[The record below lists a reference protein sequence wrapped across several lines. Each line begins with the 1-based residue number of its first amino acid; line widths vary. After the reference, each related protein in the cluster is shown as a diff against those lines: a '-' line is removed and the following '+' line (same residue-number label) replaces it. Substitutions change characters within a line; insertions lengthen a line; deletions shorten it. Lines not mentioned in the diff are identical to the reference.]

1 MVMSRKKDVLR
12 WDDFARDARSRAEET
27 SDLHRRAE
35 LLRSARAFDVLSTLN
50 APMPRANHRRRRL
63 RKLATQN

>member
-1 MVMSRKKDVLR
+1 MVMSRGKRALN
-12 WDDFARDARSRAEET
+12 WADFAKDARSRAQET

-35 LLRSARAFDVLSTLN
+35 LLNSARAFDVLSNLK
-50 APMPRANHRRRRL
+50 APMPRATRRKRRL